1 MMINQED
8 IHIISRN
15 SNWKERDI
23 SKTLQQHVYNNKQSW
38 EKFLEL
44 FFLSLGVGFT
54 IAGILFFFA
63 YNWSDLHKF
72 VKIGL
77 IEILIIS
84 LVLVAVYSH
93 IEVLFKNIL
102 LTGSTMLVGVLF
114 AVFGQIYQTGANAY
128 DFFLGWT
135 MAVSIWVFIANFS
148 VLWLLYIG
156 LLNLTL
162 GLYIDQVSLDIPEML
177 LISLFILGNTSFFLV
192 SLYLKSLGNN
202 IPIWFTNLLALFIFT
217 ILTITLSSGVYSYR
231 EEYFPFILIIST
243 ILYPL
248 AFYYGLKTKQTL
260 YLSIVPFSLITVS
273 TIFLFE
279 KTNFN
284 EILMFLFMGIYIVG
298 SITLVIK
305 MLMNFQKK
313 WGNEK

>member
-1 MMINQED
+1 MINQED

>member
-1 MMINQED
+1 MINQED

-231 EEYFPFILIIST
+231 EEYFPFIIIIST